1 MREELNKSWDALI
14 QKLLGWM
21 NAIVENLP
29 NLALAIIV
37 MIIAYFS
44 AKYVSKLMLKLVGSR
59 VRQKSVGNIIA
70 RLTTVF
76 VVFVGLFLAL
86 GILNLSQTLT
96 SLITGAGVLGLVIG
110 LALQGTLSNTI
121 SGIVI
126 SFRDKIQ
133 IGNWVETNDFAGEI
147 IDINLKNF
155 TLKESDNNMVIIPNK
170 TILET
175 PMKNYSLT
183 PYIRVDLSCGVHY
196 SSDLEFV
203 EKLTKE
209 TLEKT
214 FEKIDDMK
222 PVEFFFTEFGDS
234 SINFKCR
241 FWIEGTRNVH
251 KLNATNKAIIAI
263 KKAFDAEGINI
274 PFPIR
279 TLQFDN
285 KLGLEKNGNDI
296 EDLTSKP

>member
-1 MREELNKSWDALI
+1 MKDELNKSFDLLI
-14 QKLLGWM
+14 NKLLGWM
-21 NAIVENLP
+21 NSIIENLP
-29 NLALAIIV
+29 NLILALLV
-37 MIIAYFS
+37 LLIAYFL
-44 AKYVSKLMLKLVGSR
+44 AKYLSKLTLRLIGNR
-59 VRQKSVGNIIA
+59 VKQKSVSSIIA
-70 RLTTVF
+70 RLTTV
-76 VVFVGLFLAL
+76 VIVMGGLFLAL

-110 LALQGTLSNTI
+110 LALQGTLSNII

-126 SFRDKIQ
+126 SFREKIQ
-133 IGNWVETNDFAGEI
+133 IGNWIETNGFTGEI
-147 IDINLKNF
+147 IDINLKNL
-155 TLKESDNNMVIIPNK
+155 TLKESDNNVVMIPNK
-170 TILET
+170 LILDN

-183 PYIRVDLSCGVHY
+183 SYIRVDLSCGVGY
-196 SSDLEFV
+196 ESDLEFV

-214 FEKIDDMK
+214 FEKIDDSK

-234 SINFKCR
+234 SINFRCR
-241 FWIEGTRNVH
+241 FWIAGTKSVH
-251 KLNATNKAIIAI
+251 TLNATNKAIIAI

-285 KLGLEKNGNDI
+285 KLGLENNTFEKGA
-296 EDLTSKP
+296 

>member
-1 MREELNKSWDALI
+1 MREELNKSFQSLVS
-14 QKLLGWM
+14 KLLGWM
-21 NAIVENLP
+21 NSFVENIP
-29 NLALAIIV
+29 NLILAMLV
-37 MIIAYFS
+37 MLIAYFL
-44 AKYVSKLMLKLVGSR
+44 AKYVSQLMMKLVGSR
-59 VRQKSVGNIIA
+59 VKQKSVSNIIA
-70 RLTTVF
+70 RLTTIM
-76 VVFVGLFLAL
+76 VVFLGLFLAL

-133 IGNWVETNDFAGEI
+133 IGHWVETNDFAGEI

-155 TLKESDNNMVIIPNK
+155 TLKESDNNMVLIPNK

-183 PYIRVDLSCGVHY
+183 PYIRVDVSCGVGY
-196 SSDLEFV
+196 ESDLEFV
-203 EKLTKE
+203 QELTKK
-209 TLEKT
+209 TLEQT

-241 FWIEGTRNVH
+241 FWIEGTKNVH

-279 TLQFDN
+279 TLQFN
-285 KLGLEKNGNDI
+285 NQLSVTENND
-296 EDLTSKP
+296 DTSN

>member
-1 MREELNKSWDALI
+1 MKDELNRSFERLVE
-14 QKLLGWM
+14 KLLGWM
-21 NAIVENLP
+21 NSIIENLP
-29 NLALAIIV
+29 NLALACMV
-37 MIIAYFS
+37 MVIAYIL
-44 AKYVSKLMLKLVGSR
+44 AKYVSRLMLRLVGSR
-59 VRQKSVGNIIA
+59 VKQKSVGNVIS
-70 RLTTVF
+70 RLTAIF
-76 VVFVGLFLAL
+76 VVFLGLFLAL

-133 IGNWVETNDFAGEI
+133 IGHWVETNDFAGEI
-147 IDINLKNF
+147 VDINLKNF
-155 TLKESDNNMVIIPNK
+155 TLKESDNNLVFIPNK

-183 PYIRVDLSCGVHY
+183 PYIRVDLSCGVGY
-196 SSDLEFV
+196 ESDLEFV
-203 EKLTKE
+203 EALTKK
-209 TLEKT
+209 TLEQT
-214 FEKIDDMK
+214 FEKIDNLK

-241 FWIEGTRNVH
+241 FWIEGTKNVH
-251 KLNATNKAIIAI
+251 KLTATNKAIIAI

-279 TLQFDN
+279 TVQFKN
-285 KLGLEKNGNDI
+285 KLTLDNPTVEN
-296 EDLTSKP
+296 ED